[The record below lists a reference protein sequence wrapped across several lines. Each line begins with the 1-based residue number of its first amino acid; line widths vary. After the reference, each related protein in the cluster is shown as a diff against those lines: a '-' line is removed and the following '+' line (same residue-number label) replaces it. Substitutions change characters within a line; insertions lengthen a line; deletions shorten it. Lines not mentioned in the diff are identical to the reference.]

1 MFAVC
6 YDNQKQRYKVMR
18 LSKTQKCE
26 FIEICSVHNTFIQAQ
41 HQKENYLGKTSVRL
55 HDVIRKKE
63 L

>member
-26 FIEICSVHNTFIQAQ
+26 FIEICSVHNTYWQA
-41 HQKENYLGKTSVRL
+41 EIAAVRL
-55 HDVIRKKE
+55 SRKDEGYDIWWAKKKK
-63 L
+63 